1 MPPGD
6 PAARPSN
13 FGSASVVTAAIN
25 RSLSMR
31 RLAGCVCAGRARL
44 ALLRRCGCA
53 SKRPATWNQ
62 MKPVA
67 TMLRPMIL
75 RVFISV

>member
-13 FGSASVVTAAIN
+13 FGSASVVTVDIN

-31 RLAGCVCAGRARL
+31 RLPP
-44 ALLRRCGCA
+44 GCA
-53 SKRPATWNQ
+53 ATRVALRIDAAGLERPATWNQ
-62 MKPVA
+62 IAAVA
-67 TMLRPMIL
+67 TTLEPMIL
-75 RVFISV
+75 RLIIASSS